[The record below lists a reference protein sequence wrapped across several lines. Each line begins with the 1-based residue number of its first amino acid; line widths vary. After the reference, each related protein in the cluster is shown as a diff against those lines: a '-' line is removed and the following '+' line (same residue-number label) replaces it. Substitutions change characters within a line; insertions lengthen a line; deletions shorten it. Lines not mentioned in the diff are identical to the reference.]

1 MTRQRDRNIQ
11 LFFTPDLLR
20 RNYFRRSLLC
30 KNFFSSKNWPE
41 YCSETHT
48 IIYSKNAD
56 KCLQFVIK
64 IIPFADNALILRY
77 VRRSCNSPTKKQQAG
92 QKISISS
99 KRDKNSFH
107 YY

>member
-64 IIPFADNALILRY
+64 IMPFADNAMILLTF
-77 VRRSCNSPTKKQQAG
+77 VSHVTVVLKNNKQGKK
-92 QKISISS
+92 
-99 KRDKNSFH
+99 
-107 YY
+107 YP